1 MNKYKHDSLQLLAKE
16 NQFLKAQL
24 QIAQQNIQ
32 NLQSALNKKRGHLE
46 NNNSLNNSN
55 IGKHL
60 QIQID
65 ELR

>member
-32 NLQSALNKKRGHLE
+32 NLQSALNKKRGHVE
-46 NNNSLNNSN
+46 NNNNSSNN
-55 IGKHL
+55 GRQL